1 MHLSIMHPATAL
13 DIKTRE
19 VDYIK
24 DPKFKH
30 IILWSLKP
38 DKENVWV
45 REGDYVQI
53 QKKICFC

>member
-24 DPKFKH
+24 DPKFKY
-30 IILWSLKP
+30 IILGSLKP
-38 DKENVWV
+38 DKENQWV
-45 REGDYVQI
+45 KKVDCMQM
-53 QKKICFC
+53 QKKNLF